1 MSPQNDYVEK
11 QQIGNKNFQF
21 LANDLEIPIE
31 TNISAEKTEETHRTA
46 DNKSVPTEINGQESI
61 LTENNL

>member
-1 MSPQNDYVEK
+1 
-11 QQIGNKNFQF
+11 

-46 DNKSVPTEINGQESI
+46 DNKSVPSGINGLESI